1 MKSSKNLYKEFL
13 AIYFKYLTVDITINE
28 ITIFQ
33 ISGNKEFSLQ
43 ILENYIFA
51 KILKNWNNSLR

>member
-51 KILKNWNNSLR
+51 KILENWNNSLR